1 MSSRGRSAARHEGGM
16 KRAGL
21 GAALAIVAAIVLA
34 PALTCGCGAGDGGEG
49 SPREQAMRITA
60 EGSYQVKGIEDG
72 KARGVGIYSDGSFR
86 IVLEGSARMV
96 IFNRETGEGWLVS
109 LTRKTYEPISED
121 EALLKADFMPHLLIQ
136 PYFALEQYWDG
147 EEFRMDTLDGRS
159 ILISLG
165 GPEFLPSAWVAEAQG
180 VPFKEIRWEYRRVG
194 TVSAANFQLP
204 EGLSPLE

>member
-1 MSSRGRSAARHEGGM
+1 MVPFEIEGIRSGNTTRGHRFMGAQHIEVRRFEDYAQKLAREFVIVDAHTRIETI
-16 KRAGL
+16 RAEARNLAFAQGL
-21 GAALAIVAAIVLA
+21 ELI
-34 PALTCGCGAGDGGEG
+34 
-49 SPREQAMRITA
+49 
-60 EGSYQVKGIEDG
+60 
-72 KARGVGIYSDGSFR
+72 
-86 IVLEGSARMV
+86 
-96 IFNRETGEGWLVS
+96 
-109 LTRKTYEPISED
+109 ED